1 MKWITTFIGNADRG
15 VIKNLAPIK
24 AIAALYN
31 FYWPKRLNSL
41 TAEESMRLVREEY
54 ERRNR
59 VKESWMTKHDREYL
73 DWQKKEDKW
82 RQ

>member
-31 FYWPKRLNSL
+31 FCWPKRWNSL
-41 TAEESMRLVREEY
+41 TAEESMELVRQEY
-54 ERRNR
+54 KRRNSDN
-59 VKESWMTKHDREYL
+59 ESWMTRHDREYEN
-73 DWQKKEDKW
+73 WQEEDKW
-82 RQ
+82 QQ

>member
-1 MKWITTFIGNADRG
+1 MKWIKTLIGNIDR
-15 VIKNLAPIK
+15 KNLAPIK

-31 FYWPKRLNSL
+31 FCRPKRWNSL

-54 ERRNR
+54 KRKNR
-59 VKESWMTKHDREYL
+59 VKESWMTKHDREYEN
-73 DWQKKEDKW
+73 WQKEDKW

>member
-1 MKWITTFIGNADRG
+1 MKWIKTLIGNIDR
-15 VIKNLAPIK
+15 KNLAPIK

-31 FYWPKRLNSL
+31 FCWPKRWNSL

-54 ERRNR
+54 KRKNR

-73 DWQKKEDKW
+73 KWQKEEDKW
-82 RQ
+82 QQ

>member
-1 MKWITTFIGNADRG
+1 MKWIKTLIGNIDR
-15 VIKNLAPIK
+15 KNLAPIK

-31 FYWPKRLNSL
+31 FYWPKRWNSL

-54 ERRNR
+54 KRKNC